1 MRAIL
6 LLDNGSRRPASTLEL
21 RRLAG
26 LVAARCGEPV
36 LPVSLQHADA
46 VTPEQL
52 NGRPADILAPTLR
65 RLLDAGTDALT
76 ILPLFFGPSQGLA
89 RLLPTTSD
97 RLAVSVARELCPL
110 PQGEPRLVDILED
123 QVRRTLAEDQ
133 QTAAR
138 VVLVDHGSP
147 TPGVS
152 AVRHWL
158 AEGLAARLGPGV
170 ELEQAAMERRP
181 GSDYDFNGPLLEDL
195 LRRLASADS
204 RTPITLAMLFLSPGR
219 HAGAGGDIDRIR
231 ASVVADHPGLQIHC
245 SPLVGSHPAL
255 TDILL
260 ARLAEAERSS
270 ARHVSRTASPR

>member
-1 MRAIL
+1 MRSIL

-21 RRLAG
+21 RRLA
-26 LVAARCGEPV
+26 ARLTACRGEPV

-46 VTPEQL
+46 VPPEQL
-52 NGRPADILAPTLR
+52 ND
-65 RLLDAGTDALT
+65 RLLDASTDELI

-89 RLLPTTSD
+89 QLLPTTSE
-97 RLAVSVARELCPL
+97 RLAIRVARELCPL
-110 PQGEPRLVDILED
+110 PQGEPRLVDILKD
-123 QVRRTLAEDQ
+123 QVRRTATECG

-158 AEGLAARLGPGV
+158 AESLAARLGPGV
-170 ELEQAAMERRP
+170 ALEQAAMERRP

-219 HAGAGGDIDRIR
+219 HAGPGGDIDRIR
-231 ASVVADHPGLQIHC
+231 ASVTADHPGLQIHT

-255 TDILL
+255 VDILL
-260 ARLAEAERSS
+260 ARLAEAERSPP
-270 ARHVSRTASPR
+270 RHTSRTASPR